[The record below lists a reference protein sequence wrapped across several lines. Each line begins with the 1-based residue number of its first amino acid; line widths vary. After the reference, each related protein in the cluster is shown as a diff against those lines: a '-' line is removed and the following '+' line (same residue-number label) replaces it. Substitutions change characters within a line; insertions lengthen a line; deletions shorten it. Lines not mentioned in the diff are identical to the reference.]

1 MIMSMENS
9 LEQDDGLDSFVQKQM
24 TDGMDTIF
32 YTSGN
37 YKFIAALDKENNL
50 YLGCD
55 EGIYSYKEGEGIKP
69 AAGRRTLL
77 PGRSF
82 RSQIRYACRG
92 RGLYS
97 LMLLGSG
104 VSRFALMKQYLPYRI
119 RSCLYTA

>member
-1 MIMSMENS
+1 MAAFTTTRAYSYDYVNGEL

-55 EGIYSYKEGEGIKP
+55 EGIYSYK
-69 AAGRRTLL
+69 AVSYTHL
-77 PGRSF
+77 PGTCHNPPHSV
-82 RSQIRYACRG
+82 
-92 RGLYS
+92 
-97 LMLLGSG
+97 SG
-104 VSRFALMKQYLPYRI
+104 PGYPCGKSG
-119 RSCLYTA
+119 